1 MKKLICLIMTI
12 MMFVSLFAGCGGGG
26 DDGSTEATLYWAMS
40 FYEQQDTAKVTAEIN
55 KLLADKLPNTKIEFM
70 LDSSMGSKWSLWM
83 AGDTQVDIANVGMSV
98 DPLTEVE
105 KDSFYPLNDLV
116 DEYAPSIKAE
126 WDKYG
131 IQYATGM
138 VNGELYAIPNVQI
151 YINDTDVFCVPESL
165 ISYLDTKALV
175 EEAYKNPTTT
185 EKMYEIVDQYLHA
198 ARDSGKADSDYVAPL
213 MAIEPMFNTFARRG
227 FAFVGN
233 GAGGTN
239 QINICYRVFADK
251 IEMIDFYDTE
261 EFKLFMKWA
270 RKWYTEGF
278 ISTDILSGDAGYG
291 NRNPIASSYVWDMNL
306 RDKNEM
312 YLKKGSKEGNGT
324 YWISLQSNDQKF
336 IADTAVGSLHTY
348 NVIPCTAKHPE
359 RAMKLLE
366 LLRTKEGAD
375 VLNMICYGI
384 EGEHYEK
391 RSDTEIKAFDYEQ
404 QGTSSSKYGIPNWMV
419 GTHLNMYVVSPYT
432 EETRTRALDY
442 YENIQPKFHKTQTYG
457 MAFDT
462 SVVANNFSQVNSVLS
477 EYQLQLISGACADY
491 ETKYAEACKKMDA
504 AGVDA
509 ILTEMQKQVDEFI
522 AK

>member
-1 MKKLICLIMTI
+1 MKKILALMLALLMLAC
-12 MMFVSLFAGCGGGG
+12 VFAGCGKSG
-26 DDGSTEATLYWAMS
+26 DDGGNATLYWAMP

-55 KLLADKLPNTKIEFM
+55 KLLAKKLPNTKIEFL

-83 AGDTQVDIANVGMSV
+83 AGDTQVDIANVGTSV
-98 DPLTEVE
+98 DTLTEIE
-105 KDSFYPLNDLV
+105 KDSFYPLDELIE
-116 DEYAPSIKAE
+116 EYAPTIAKE
-126 WDKYG
+126 KEKYSV
-131 IQYATGM
+131 QYATGT

-151 YINDTDVFCVPESL
+151 YINDTAVVCVPESL
-165 ISYLDTKALV
+165 ISYMDTKALV
-175 EEAYKNPTTT
+175 EEAYKSSTTT
-185 EKMYEIVDQYLHA
+185 EKMYEIIDDYLHA
-198 ARDSGKADSDYVAPL
+198 AKASGQADNDYAAPL
-213 MAIEPMFNTFARRG
+213 IGIESLFNTFARRG

-233 GAGGTN
+233 GGSSTT
-239 QINICYRVFADK
+239 QINICYKVFEDK
-251 IEMIDFYDTE
+251 IKMIDFYETK

-270 RKWYTEGF
+270 RKWYEEGF

-291 NRNPIASSYVWDMNL
+291 NRTPIISSYVWDMNL
-306 RDKNEM
+306 RDENEM
-312 YLKKGSKEGNGT
+312 YLKKGASEGSGV
-324 YWISLQSNDQKF
+324 YWISVQSDEQKYV
-336 IADTAVGSLHTY
+336 ADTAVGSLHTY

-391 RSDTEIKAFDYEQ
+391 LSDTEVKAFDYEQ

-442 YENIQPKFHKTQTYG
+442 YENIFPKFHKTPTYG

-462 SVVANNFSQVNSVLS
+462 SVVSNYYSQINSVLS

-491 ETKYAEACKKMDA
+491 QEKYEKACEKMSA
-504 AGVDA
+504 AGVDKVLA
-509 ILTEMQKQVDEFI
+509 ELQKQVDEFI
-522 AK
+522 K